1 MRRTGAPLLVVFL
14 FASINL
20 HAQCGVERWSI
31 KVGNDSQAPSISLG
45 TWVSSTIY
53 NFHQS
58 TRPASIPSN
67 SRVSPRE
74 TTQYSLSGTL
84 KKYKRESD
92 SDYHLVIQDG
102 AGRQMIIELPNIN
115 CVGGGSPFR
124 SGISN
129 ARAQFDAKLTA
140 TSTMKNV
147 TAPVTIRGIGF
158 WDFLHGQTGV
168 APNGIEVHPVL
179 NIAFTGPITAEM
191 PGLIAGQGIAPA
203 AVPLPADLV
212 EDNDGGR
219 AHVFRGGDGIGD
231 VYFHGGAVIEDPR
244 LRVVFA
250 GDHWSEG
257 RQMLAILAAARG
269 ISADRRFAALD
280 RYGVRTSGMM
290 VESVILGD
298 LRGGDLTD
306 LDVQR
311 FLADA
316 VNEGRIQQVDENVV
330 TIVVVDPDAALAV
343 GTTRDWRSYHSQFH
357 PNDLAMSYVVLRAE
371 ADPADLREAMF
382 ASVARALINPAG
394 NGWF

>member
-31 KVGNDSQAPSISLG
+31 KVGNDSQAPSINLG
-45 TWVSSTIY
+45 SYVSSTIY

-58 TRPASIPSN
+58 TRPSSIPSN
-67 SRVSPRE
+67 SRVAPRE

-92 SDYHLVIQDG
+92 SDYHLVIQDS
-102 AGRQMIIELPNIN
+102 AGRSMIIELPNIN
-115 CVGGGSPFR
+115 CVGSGSPFR

-179 NIAFTGPITAEM
+179 NIAFTGPITADM
-191 PGLIAGQGIAPA
+191 PGVIAGQGIAPA
-203 AVPLPADLV
+203 AVVMPADLV

-219 AHVFRGGDGIGD
+219 VHVFRGGDGLGD
-231 VYFHGGAVIEDPR
+231 VYFRGGAVIEDPR

-250 GDHWSEG
+250 GLRWNDA
-257 RQMLAILAAARG
+257 RQARAILAAARS
-269 ISADRRFAALD
+269 ISSDPRFAALD

-298 LRGGDLTD
+298 LAGDLND

-316 VNEGRIQQVDENVV
+316 VSEGRIQHLDENVV

-357 PNDLAMSYVVLRAE
+357 PNDLAMNYVVLRADP
-371 ADPADLREAMF
+371 DPAAMREAMF

>member
-1 MRRTGAPLLVVFL
+1 MRRFGAPLLVVFL
-14 FASINL
+14 FGSVNL

-31 KVGNDSQAPSISLG
+31 KVGNDSQAPSINLG
-45 TWVSSTIY
+45 SYVSSTIY

-58 TRPASIPSN
+58 TRPASLPSN

-74 TTQYSLSGTL
+74 TTQYQLSGTL

-102 AGRQMIIELPNIN
+102 AGRTMIIELPNIN

-124 SGISN
+124 TGISN

-191 PGLIAGQGIAPA
+191 PGVIAGQGIAPA
-203 AVPLPADLV
+203 AVQLPADMV

-219 AHVFRGGDGIGD
+219 AQVFRGGDALGE
-231 VYFHGGAVIEDPR
+231 VYFHGGPVVEDPR
-244 LRVVFA
+244 LRVVFV

-257 RQMLAILAAARG
+257 RQARLILAAARS
-269 ISADRRFAALD
+269 ISADPRFPGLD
-280 RYGVRTSGMM
+280 RYGVRTSGMT
-290 VESVILGD
+290 VEHLVVGD
-298 LRGGDLTD
+298 LSGEGND

-311 FLADA
+311 LLAEA
-316 VNEGRIQQVDENVV
+316 VNEGRIQHLDENMV
-330 TIVVVDPDAALAV
+330 TIVVVDPDASLTI
-343 GTTRDWRSYHSQFH
+343 GTTRDWRSYHSLFH
-357 PNDLAMSYVVLRAE
+357 PTDLAMSYVVLRA
-371 ADPADLREAMF
+371 DPDVAAMREAMF